1 VATDA
6 DDDSKPD
13 GMRKHAAAKARAQR
27 FQPAPPP
34 LSAKL
39 ISQLQGAVKA
49 ARTKR
54 LTEDPAEK
62 PETEE

>member
-1 VATDA
+1 
-6 DDDSKPD
+6 
-13 GMRKHAAAKARAQR
+13 MRKQSAAKARAQK

-39 ISQLQGAVKA
+39 IAQLQGAAKA
-49 ARTKR
+49 ARSKR

>member
-1 VATDA
+1 
-6 DDDSKPD
+6 
-13 GMRKHAAAKARAQR
+13 MRKHAAAKARAQK

-54 LTEDPAEK
+54 LTEDTAEK

>member
-1 VATDA
+1 MATDA

-13 GMRKHAAAKARAQR
+13 GVRKHAAAKARAQK

-54 LTEDPAEK
+54 LTEDPAQK

>member
-13 GMRKHAAAKARAQR
+13 GMRKNAAAKARAQK
-27 FQPAPPP
+27 FQPTPPP

-54 LTEDPAEK
+54 LTEHPAEK

>member
-1 VATDA
+1 VATDP

-13 GMRKHAAAKARAQR
+13 VMRKQSAAKARAQK

-39 ISQLQGAVKA
+39 IAQLQGAVKA
-49 ARTKR
+49 ARSKR